1 MKFNNKASFEIS
13 SEEIKDVI
21 FAVAKGFVKVQEW
34 KREQDEKEADQKTRM
49 GRRMKPIAEKFRAA
63 TYPRGRCA

>member
-34 KREQDEKEADQKTRM
+34 KREQEADQKNTDGASDETDCR
-49 GRRMKPIAEKFRAA
+49 KIPS
-63 TYPRGRCA
+63 